1 MKSTPY
7 ETPKANLVSPESI
20 EVPNDI
26 LKKIKGGWIVAL
38 ISGVMTIA
46 LIGIAMGTGALGN
59 LFDWWSSLDVVL
71 IFALAFGIYKKSRTA
86 ATIMFVYF
94 LLSKIWFIVET
105 GKPSGIVLSL
115 VFLYFYLQAMIGT
128 YQYHKFVKEAA
139 QGGQDPQAEQQE
151 ESGSRD
157 QGGV

>member
-7 ETPKANLVSPESI
+7 ETPKANLVSPEGI
-20 EVPNDI
+20 EVPKDI
-26 LKKIKGGWIVAL
+26 LKKIKAGWIVAL

-46 LIGIAMGTGALGN
+46 LIGVAMGTGALGDM
-59 LFDWWSSLDVVL
+59 FDWWSSIDVIL
-71 IFALAFGIYKKSRTA
+71 IFALAFGIYMKSRTA

-105 GKPSGIVLSL
+105 GKPGGIVLSL

-139 QGGQDPQAEQQE
+139 QGGQDPQAERQE
-151 ESGSRD
+151 E
-157 QGGV
+157 QGPGDREGT